1 MLQKCDILYY
11 TIKSNEHLG
20 GKKKMGM
27 NQDIQKVLVTQEQ
40 IQEKVKEL
48 GKLLTEEYDGRFPL
62 AVGVLKGAMPF
73 MSDLLKHIDTY
84 LEMDFM
90 DVSSYGNATVSSGE
104 VKILK
109 DLNTSVEG
117 RDILI
122 IEDIIDSGLTLSY
135 LVELFR
141 YRKAKSIK
149 IVTLLDKPAGRK
161 ADIEADY
168 VGFVVPDEFV
178 VGYGLDY
185 CEKYRNLPYIGVLKP
200 EVYSK

>member
-1 MLQKCDILYY
+1 MRNDIEKILI
-11 TIKSNEHLG
+11 TEEEIEAKIKEIAG
-20 GKKKMGM
+20 
-27 NQDIQKVLVTQEQ
+27 
-40 IQEKVKEL
+40 
-48 GKLLTEEYDGRFPL
+48 LLTKEYDGRFPL

-73 MSDLLKHIDTY
+73 MADLLKRVDTY

-90 DVSSYGNATVSSGE
+90 DVSSYGRSTTSSGE

-109 DLNTSVEG
+109 DLNTPVAG

-122 IEDIIDSGLTLSY
+122 IEDIIDSGVTLSY

-141 YRKAKSIK
+141 YRKANSIK
-149 IVTLLDKPAGRK
+149 IVTLLDKPSGRK

-168 VGFVVPDEFV
+168 VGFVVPNAFV

-185 CEKYRNLPYIGVLKP
+185 AEKYRNLPYIGVLKR
-200 EVYSK
+200 EVYGNNVKE